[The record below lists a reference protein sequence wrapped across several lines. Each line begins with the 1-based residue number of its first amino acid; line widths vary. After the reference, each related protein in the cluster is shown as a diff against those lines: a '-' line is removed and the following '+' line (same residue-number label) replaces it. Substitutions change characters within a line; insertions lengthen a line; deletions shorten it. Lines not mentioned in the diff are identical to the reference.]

1 MMERMREGASGVAVK
16 VILGVIILSFVFTG
30 VSGYIGSGANSSAAK
45 VGNDEISRGDFER
58 EYQNQRNQM
67 QAQLGDY
74 FSNLLADQ
82 NYLNNF
88 RKSVLDRMID
98 DKLLERHAESLGLR
112 VSDAQVRQQIFEFPQ
127 FQLEGKFDE
136 DIYQATLRRAGFTAH
151 SFSENLRKSILR
163 EQLRNAIE
171 GTDFSLAGEVES
183 QSKLMSQTRD
193 VKKITL
199 SLSDFAQKVK
209 LSDEEINDYYQQH
222 TSEYTRP
229 EQMKVA
235 YIELSAE
242 KLKNNIV
249 VSDSDA
255 MAYYQDNIDKYTSEE
270 QRRVSHILIQ
280 GDDKAKAQKVLDKL
294 KAGADFST
302 LAKEDSEDVGS
313 AQEGGSLGWIER
325 DVMDPEFEKAAFA
338 LKQPG
343 EMTDLVK
350 SEFGYHIIKLDE
362 LKAPETEPYK
372 SVAKV
377 IKQELRD
384 QKAADEFYALQTQ
397 LETQAYESP
406 DSLDA
411 AAEAI
416 KANIQTTDFIS
427 DDSAPELLKS
437 ATVLQA
443 LDNPEVKE
451 DGLNSEVI
459 EIAPEH
465 VLVVRINDTRPEKL
479 LPLNE
484 VREDV
489 VKAAT
494 EVKARESAEKLAA
507 SIVKELKAGKED
519 LLKKYDLKF
528 GDVESLDRS
537 SPIAKDVFAMA
548 KPADGKA
555 VYTQVRDLNGDFL
568 VVALTQVVSKP
579 NKQYEEQI
587 KAQLTRANAQQDFTG
602 LIKVLRNETDIQY
615 YVVTQ

>member
-30 VSGYIGSGANSSAAK
+30 VSGYIGSGASSSAAK

-82 NYLNNF
+82 NYVNTF

-98 DKLLERHAESLGLR
+98 DKLIERHAESLGLR

-127 FQLEGKFDE
+127 FQVEGKFDE
-136 DIYQATLRRAGFTAH
+136 DVYQATLRRAGFTAH
-151 SFSENLRKSILR
+151 TFSEDLRKNILR

-171 GTDFSLAGEVES
+171 GTDFSLDGEVES
-183 QSKLMSQTRD
+183 QSKLISQTRD
-193 VKKITL
+193 IKKITL
-199 SLSDFAQKVK
+199 SLSDFAKKVK

-222 TSEYTRP
+222 TAQYTRP

-249 VSDSDA
+249 VSDNDA
-255 MAYYQDNIDKYTSEE
+255 RAYYQDNIDKYTSEE

-280 GDDKAKAQKVLDKL
+280 GDNKEKAQKVLDKL
-294 KAGADFST
+294 NAGADFAT
-302 LAKEDSEDVGS
+302 LAKEESEDVGS
-313 AQEGGSLGWIER
+313 AEEGGSLGWIER

-343 EMTDLVK
+343 ETTDLVK

-362 LKAPETEPYK
+362 LKAPETESYET
-372 SVAKV
+372 VAKA
-377 IKQELRD
+377 IKQELKD
-384 QKAADEFYALQTQ
+384 QKAADEFYALQSQ

-427 DDSAPELLKS
+427 DANAPDLLKS
-437 ATVLQA
+437 APVLQA
-443 LDNPEVKE
+443 LANPEVKE
-451 DGLNSEVI
+451 EGLNSEVI

-465 VLVVRINDTRPEKL
+465 VVVVRINDTRPEKL
-479 LPLNE
+479 LPLSE
-484 VREDV
+484 VRDDV
-489 VKAAT
+489 IEAAT
-494 EVKARESAEKLAA
+494 EVKAKESAEKLAI
-507 SIVKELKAGKED
+507 SIVEELKSGKED
-519 LLKKYDLKF
+519 LLKKYGLKF
-528 GDVESLDRS
+528 GEAESLDRS
-537 SPIAKDVFAMA
+537 SPIANVVFAMS
-548 KPADGKA
+548 KPTDGK
-555 VYTQVRDLNGDFL
+555 VEYTQLRDLNGDFL
-568 VVALTQVVSKP
+568 IVGLTQVVSKP

-587 KAQLTRANAQQDFTG
+587 KAQLTRTNAQQDFTG
-602 LIKVLRNETDIQY
+602 LIKILRNETDIQY

>member
-1 MMERMREGASGVAVK
+1 MK

-183 QSKLMSQTRD
+183 QSKLISQTRD

-242 KLKNNIV
+242 KLKNDIV

-294 KAGADFST
+294 KAGADFAT

-372 SVAKV
+372 SVAKA
-377 IKQELRD
+377 IKQELKD

-427 DDSAPELLKS
+427 DNSAPELLKS

-548 KPADGKA
+548 KPADGKV

>member
-183 QSKLMSQTRD
+183 QSKLISQTRD

-242 KLKNNIV
+242 KLKNDIV

-255 MAYYQDNIDKYTSEE
+255 MAYYQDDIDKYTSEE

-294 KAGADFST
+294 KAGADFAT

-372 SVAKV
+372 SVAKA
-377 IKQELRD
+377 IKQELKD

-427 DDSAPELLKS
+427 DNSAPELLKS

-548 KPADGKA
+548 KPADGKV